1 MTKLEAH
8 YLAME
13 RAFGI
18 AGNNDFSSCTA
29 TKQRNLERQVMEFQQ
44 QQERMQRLSEY
55 QNLVTLWHQQMDTA
69 FSKVDQTNTDIAKIV
84 HTTQKSL
91 VPPSNASTIL
101 DELQQSVIHVPVP
114 DDRIRRWVVQG
125 AVDGSKDTLVMM
137 DERTH
142 ALQQGIIDIPDSILH
157 ARQVTD
163 QCSLM
168 QQLMLEMDDLFNVND
183 LETLTHLIDELAT
196 RIHDPVLHVF
206 PNNGNDAE
214 TNARIREA
222 LDSKLFALKEKC
234 AAMNAST
241 RHSTWRSECKNVIDK
256 CRADLDAIINSCADH
271 KADPIKVN
279 EKDILGIEQAIR
291 HATDAAKAHL
301 TDADDLETIDNLHSQ
316 AKNALEELTCAM
328 EVAKEAIRDKEHWNA
343 FQAQIDHLESMHNQ
357 YVDEQQHAL
366 KTMDRSLPE
375 IALDIDT
382 TCLSVMRVHI
392 AQSSKRS
399 QHVSRME
406 VQYKDVSLKHQ
417 ELMDAIATAD
427 VNRDHDNRMQ
437 QMNHA
442 ADELIDQIR
451 IVANEMHNVRAVWVT
466 DATILEQLEQRIA
479 NVKDDYAR
487 KVEHVRALCSLS
499 KTTRDDVNQ
508 QYRMLEETFEDAS
521 AFVTKMQGWVRTRE
535 MLDYAESSLQDTKRC
550 RELLTEA
557 LAQMD
562 DDDMDARMRYVELFN
577 SVCAMEAEH
586 AAQMADQQRQQELD
600 AHQQSLRKVAEK
612 MFTTID
618 DACSKMVD
626 VAEHKNADAIH
637 EHYFEMLA
645 LLTTQRTR
653 CDQLERELEDVHVCR
668 ALHAS
673 IQHMA
678 SMHEALKVIGDH
690 TRAAEE
696 IMDWIRVRED
706 RGTVTQAQLKAYAPT
721 MARFR
726 AFKLPTYEPQMH
738 RIAQSRLAKVE
749 NAWMHLLEW
758 MEDIDA
764 KAQQEA
770 RYKQCMYQLEEM
782 EAILKSAHFQLDQ
795 CQQQLVDDESHHH
808 IDSMLREPEAL
819 ALERRVQ
826 TLAERT
832 AALLEEHRLSRSD
845 LIDNDE
851 LAERQ
856 AAVDASIEQFYGA
869 VEDTQCRVA
878 RALTISEYLMLSD
891 DIDLMISIF
900 KDHVDAAGA
909 VVPSKKEQLS
919 STLEAMEAQQKYY
932 DEHIEDKMDAAAE
945 LIVDMPR
952 AVDLHFEALYERWE
966 SVQQQAQNRIAT
978 LKQRLQRRGRLASFP
993 TTMTTAGP
1001 GSPPL
1006 PQSTTTIRGA
1016 GSTIP
1021 PSSSS
1026 SPLTP
1031 RVRRH
1036 SNNNN
1041 GLPPR
1046 SIIKPASSSSP
1057 PQTHYEPDPTN
1068 ALDVEIGRVVNETQC
1083 AVRVQMVP
1091 GQVGKYWFGYRHP
1104 RLVYCRILKSG
1115 MVMVRVGGGWC
1126 ELSEFIRERAL
1137 LEESILCINN
1147 NNKGLPQQGFLST
1160 TGRRPSLSQATT
1172 SSSTTLYSSSSLN
1185 NQPVVH
1191 LKKSS
1196 SSSTISSSN
1205 TTNTTVSSTSSSTTL
1220 STTAPGCYLAGDKY
1234 MAVDHM
1240 GNHHPVRL
1248 VKADNIPN
1256 TSSGSRTILMK

>member
-1 MTKLEAH
+1 MTELEGH
-8 YLAME
+8 YLAMK

-18 AGNNDFSSCTA
+18 AGNNDISSSTTA
-29 TKQRNLERQVMEFQQ
+29 MQKDLERRVMEFQQ

-55 QNLVTLWHQQMDTA
+55 QNLVTLWHEEMDTA
-69 FSKVDQTNTDIAKIV
+69 FSKVDQTNTDIAEVV

-91 VPPSNASTIL
+91 LPPSNASTKL
-101 DELQQSVIHVPVP
+101 YELQLGVIYVPVP

-125 AVDGSKDTLVMM
+125 AVDAPKDTLVMM
-137 DERTH
+137 DQRTH
-142 ALQQGIIDIPDSILH
+142 ALQQRIMDITDSILH
-157 ARQVTD
+157 ARQVID

-168 QQLMLEMDDLFNVND
+168 QRLMLEMDDIFNVSD
-183 LETLTHLIDELAT
+183 LETLTHSIEELAT
-196 RIHDPVLHVF
+196 RIHDPVLYMS
-206 PNNGNDAE
+206 PNNDIDAE
-214 TNARIREA
+214 ANARIREA
-222 LDSKLFALKEKC
+222 LDSKLSALKEKH
-234 AAMNAST
+234 AALDAST
-241 RHSTWRSECKNVIDK
+241 RHSTWRSKCKNVIEK
-256 CRADLDAIINSCADH
+256 CRGELGAIINSCADH
-271 KADPIKVN
+271 KVDPIKVD
-279 EKDILGIEQAIR
+279 EKELLGIEQAIR
-291 HATDAAKAHL
+291 DATDAAKVQL
-301 TDADDLETIDNLHSQ
+301 TDADDLEAIQNLRSQ
-316 AKNALEELTCAM
+316 AKNALEELTCAIK
-328 EVAKEAIRDKEHWNA
+328 VAKEAIRDKEHWNA
-343 FQAQIDHLESMHNQ
+343 FQVQIDHLESMHHH
-357 YVDEQQHAL
+357 YVDEQQHCL
-366 KTMDRSLPE
+366 KTMDRSLSQ

-382 TCLSVMRVHI
+382 TCLSVMRAHI

-399 QHVSRME
+399 QYVSSMKE
-406 VQYKDVSLKHQ
+406 QYKDVSLKHQ
-417 ELMDAIATAD
+417 EWMDAIATAD
-427 VNRDHDNRMQ
+427 VKREHERQMQ
-437 QMNHA
+437 QINDA
-442 ADELIDQIR
+442 AEELIDQIR
-451 IVANEMHNVRAVWVT
+451 IVANEMHSVRAVWLT
-466 DATILEQLEQRIA
+466 DAPVLEELEQRIA
-479 NVKDDYAR
+479 NVKDDYACR
-487 KVEHVRALCSLS
+487 VEHVRALCLLA
-499 KTTRDDVNQ
+499 KTTRDDVDQ
-508 QYRMLEETFEDAS
+508 QYRMLEETLQDAS
-521 AFVTKMQGWVRTRE
+521 AFVTKMQGWVHTRE
-535 MLDYAESSLQDTKRC
+535 MLDYAGSALQDTKHC
-550 RELLTEA
+550 RELLTGV

-562 DDDMDARMRYVELFN
+562 DDDMDARMRYMELFN
-577 SVCAMEAEH
+577 RVCAMEAEH

-600 AHQQSLRKVAEK
+600 AHQQSLRNVAET

-618 DACSKMVD
+618 DACSTMVD

-645 LLTTQRTR
+645 LLTTQRAR

-673 IQHMA
+673 IQHMV
-678 SMHEALKVIGDH
+678 SLHEALKVIGDH
-690 TRAAEE
+690 TRAAED

-726 AFKLPTYEPQMH
+726 AFKLPTHEPQMH

-758 MEDIDA
+758 MEDIDT

-770 RYKQCMYQLEEM
+770 RYKQCIYQLEEM
-782 EAILKSAHFQLDQ
+782 ETILKSAHFQLDQ
-795 CQQQLVDDESHHH
+795 CQQQLVDDENHHH

-832 AALLEEHRLSRSD
+832 AALLEEHRLSKSD
-845 LIDNDE
+845 LSDNEE
-851 LAERQ
+851 LVERQ
-856 AAVDASIEQFYGA
+856 AAVDISIEQFYGA

-952 AVDLHFEALYERWE
+952 AVELHFEALYERWE
-966 SVQQQAQNRIAT
+966 SVQQQAQNRIAM

-993 TTMTTAGP
+993 TTMTTAP

-1006 PQSTTTIRGA
+1006 PQPTTAIRGT
-1016 GSTIP
+1016 GSIP
-1021 PSSSS
+1021 PSSS

-1046 SIIKPASSSSP
+1046 SIIKPGSSP
-1057 PQTHYEPDPTN
+1057 THYEPDPTN

-1172 SSSTTLYSSSSLN
+1172 TSSSTSTSFYSSSSLNN